1 MDSNETILDVK
12 NLSYKPAGVNDDL
25 LHDISFSLQRGDL
38 LLLLGPSGCG
48 KSILTRCLDG
58 LIPQIEGGDMRGS
71 VIVAGKDTKMI
82 PVYDLSS
89 NIGLIF
95 QNPDD
100 QILSLKVVDEVSWGV
115 ETQGQPHQI
124 IVERVNKFMEL
135 LGITQLKERLTFAI
149 SGGEKQK
156 VSIASNLSL
165 LQDILVLDDPT
176 TDLDPVCK
184 AEVVQVMDLLHRD
197 MGKTLIVIEH
207 DLDTLISLANRMVIM
222 DHGGIIFDDSPIKI
236 LTEHY
241 KDLLNL
247 GVNIPQH
254 LEIVQAILN
263 YEPLEGKYPIKKEE
277 AFTFFK
283 KFIESHPAQ
292 EAKSDSTCLESNKG
306 VPIITVQNL
315 VVSYNPE
322 KPVLKNLSFQVFEGE
337 FVAIVGA
344 NGSGKSTLVSTLIGL
359 LHPDSGDLVIDGCN
373 TKDTLISDLA
383 MRIGYV
389 FQNPDHQLF
398 TNNVA
403 DEVGYSLKMH
413 GVVGDEAIQRSKE
426 VLDVVELGEYL
437 DRHPF
442 SLSRGQRQK
451 LAVATALVHKPKI
464 ILLDEPT
471 TGQDGKSLAGLLQ
484 MMTRLRD
491 QGHTIIMVT
500 HNMDIV
506 ANFATRVIVMN
517 QGQIVADGRPE
528 DVFYDQYDDLEALR
542 LRPPTVIEF
551 CRQLED
557 KGMPRFLTID
567 ELLGRINFLGKEA
580 IKKQG
585 TEKLQHLEV

>member
-1 MDSNETILDVK
+1 MDSNETIIVIEG
-12 NLSYKPAGVNDDL
+12 LSYKPAGVDKVL
-25 LHDISFSLQRGDL
+25 LTDINLCVHKGDL
-38 LLLLGPSGCG
+38 VLLLGPSGCG

-58 LIPQIEGGDMRGS
+58 LIPQIEGGDMKGS
-71 VIVAGKDTKMI
+71 VIVAGKNTKKV
-82 PVYDLSS
+82 PVYELST

-115 ETQGQPHQI
+115 ETQGQTHKV
-124 IVERVNKFMEL
+124 IVERVDKFMEM
-135 LGITQLKERLTFAI
+135 LGITHLKDRLTFAI

-156 VSIASNLSL
+156 VSIASNLAL
-165 LQDILVLDDPT
+165 LQDIMVLDDPT

-184 AEVVQVMDLLHRD
+184 AEVVQVMDFLHRD

-222 DHGGIIFDDSPIKI
+222 DHGHIVFDDSPAKI
-236 LTEHY
+236 LAEHY
-241 KDLLNL
+241 NDVISL

-254 LEIVQAILN
+254 IEIVQAILN
-263 YEPLEGKYPIKKEE
+263 YRVLEGEYPVQKEA
-277 AFTFFK
+277 AFKLLKEFV
-283 KFIESHPAQ
+283 ESHPAQ
-292 EAKSDSTCLESNKG
+292 GTMPKPVVPESQKG
-306 VPIITVQNL
+306 KPIITVQDL
-315 VVSYNPE
+315 RVSYNPE
-322 KPVLKNLSFQVFEGE
+322 KPVLKGLNFEIFEGE

-344 NGSGKSTLVSTLIGL
+344 NGSGKSTLVSTMIGL
-359 LHPDSGDLVIDGCN
+359 LHPDSGDILVDSCN
-373 TKDTLISDLA
+373 TKETSVADLA
-383 MRIGYV
+383 IKIGYV

-403 DEVGYSLKMH
+403 DEVGFSLKMH
-413 GVVGDEAIQRSKE
+413 GVIGDEAIQRSKE
-426 VLDVVELGEYL
+426 VLDVVELGDCL

-451 LAVATALVHKPKI
+451 LAVATALVHRPKM

-471 TGQDGKSLAGLLQ
+471 TGQDGKSLSGLLQ
-484 MMTRLRD
+484 MMTRLRE
-491 QGHTIIMVT
+491 QGHSIIMVT

-506 ANFATRVIVMN
+506 ANYATRVIVMH

-528 DVFYDQYDDLEALR
+528 DVFYLQYDDLEALR
-542 LRPPTVIEF
+542 LRPPTVVEF
-551 CRQLED
+551 CRLLED

-567 ELLGRINFLGKEA
+567 GLLEYINSIGKVVD
-580 IKKQG
+580 
-585 TEKLQHLEV
+585 T